1 MSGHITGYRNT
12 DRISLANSRL
22 LSLGKSETGSLYF
35 DLYYASSIPSRFMM
49 SSFHFS
55 LSGLGSVSLI
65 RKMR

>member
-1 MSGHITGYRNT
+1 MSGHVTDYRNT

-35 DLYYASSIPSRFMM
+35 ELYYASAIPSRFMI

-55 LSGLGSVSLI
+55 LSGLGSISPI